1 MGGGGGSQRYVAA
14 GEREQ
19 GLEANHGCRVYN
31 FANMARLQKHHS
43 FNMITREVC
52 FTRPLAFRN
61 LEGAK
66 RQKIESALPN
76 LHVTDSDRDAH
87 EGIARV
93 RAGFTEQR
101 GDHSRANH
109 RSEVPARVWL
119 LLGGNG
125 PPMSRE
131 PRLPPLEAGEQPLWL
146 FLVLALLNI
155 VDSFNLNV
163 VWPMLPFM
171 VEGYGVA
178 KDEEDLGA
186 WVGVAGA
193 AVSIG
198 QLISAYAWG
207 ALSDV
212 IGRRPVMLVGMFTST
227 FTAIV
232 FGTSTTY
239 AQCVAGRFLSGLL
252 NGNAGVVKTYVG
264 EVTQKSQQA
273 KAFSLFALC
282 FGLASCVAPA
292 IGGFLQKPATRWPGT
307 FAGTPFE
314 TYPYLLP
321 MSCAAALTTL
331 GGVVGYLFVPET
343 ASQWRRMR
351 RRRFMSP
358 MRRVDASSSSVGY
371 EMVGTP
377 KKAGDH
383 GDRDGNG
390 DGDDEAL
397 LPVNEAELTAV
408 TVETLGDASSKTQGL
423 GTSSNDEKER
433 DDDDDAELGLL
444 SPAAASSTEDA
455 PRRARSGPDPP
466 ESPRAVNQSRVSW
479 GRAGVG
485 ENGWNRHTVTATVAY
500 AFLAAIAIGYD
511 EIFPVFAKTSRS
523 LGGLGLS
530 AQSIGGILVFGG
542 FTLVS
547 FQLLV
552 FPSLMRVF
560 GVTAGLRRGS
570 IAFAAA
576 CLIAPCA
583 SLIDDE
589 TARWAVLLA
598 SQALKI
604 TTLAMLFSCVIIA
617 VNNSCENRAK
627 ARVNGVGTSLAAFG
641 RVVSPVVHGVVFSW
655 SLRLDGWRERQF
667 VVFIFVS
674 ACSLALYALVS
685 LLPKELDAPPR
696 EVEDEVAAD
705 CG

>member
-1 MGGGGGSQRYVAA
+1 M
-14 GEREQ
+14 
-19 GLEANHGCRVYN
+19 
-31 FANMARLQKHHS
+31 
-43 FNMITREVC
+43 
-52 FTRPLAFRN
+52 
-61 LEGAK
+61 
-66 RQKIESALPN
+66 PN
-76 LHVTDSDRDAH
+76 LHVADSDRDAH
-87 EGIARV
+87 EGIARL

-131 PRLPPLEAGEQPLWL
+131 PRLPPLEPGEQPLWL

-212 IGRRPVMLVGMFTST
+212 IGRRPVMLVGMLTST

-292 IGGFLQKPATRWPGT
+292 IGGFLQKPAERWPRT

-331 GGVVGYLFVPET
+331 GYIVGYLFVPET

-358 MRRVDASSSSVGY
+358 MRSVDASVSVGY

-377 KKAGDH
+377 KKAGGH
-383 GDRDGNG
+383 GDRYDRYGDGDG

-397 LPVNEAELTAV
+397 LPVDSLTAV
-408 TVETLGDASSKTQGL
+408 TVETLGDASSKTQDV

-433 DDDDDAELGLL
+433 DDRDDAELGLL

-455 PRRARSGPDPP
+455 RPSSRNGPDPP
-466 ESPRAVNQSRVSW
+466 ESPRVSR

-485 ENGWNRHTVTATVAY
+485 EDGWNRHTVTATVAY

-552 FPSLMRVF
+552 FPALMRVF
-560 GVTAGLRRGS
+560 GVTAGLRKGS

-604 TTLAMLFSCVIIA
+604 TTLAVLFSCVIIA

-655 SLRLDGWRERQF
+655 SLRLDGWRERPF

-685 LLPKELDAPPR
+685 LLPEELDAPPR
-696 EVEDEVAAD
+696 EVEDEVAAN
-705 CG
+705 GG

>member
-1 MGGGGGSQRYVAA
+1 
-14 GEREQ
+14 
-19 GLEANHGCRVYN
+19 
-31 FANMARLQKHHS
+31 
-43 FNMITREVC
+43 
-52 FTRPLAFRN
+52 
-61 LEGAK
+61 
-66 RQKIESALPN
+66 
-76 LHVTDSDRDAH
+76 
-87 EGIARV
+87 
-93 RAGFTEQR
+93 
-101 GDHSRANH
+101 
-109 RSEVPARVWL
+109 
-119 LLGGNG
+119 
-125 PPMSRE
+125 MSRE

-227 FTAIV
+227 FTAII

-264 EVTQKSQQA
+264 EVTHKSQQA

-358 MRRVDASSSSVGY
+358 MRRVDASSSSSVGY

-423 GTSSNDEKER
+423 GTSSNDEKEHY
-433 DDDDDAELGLL
+433 DDDDAELGLL

-455 PRRARSGPDPP
+455 PRCARSGRDPP

-485 ENGWNRHTVTATVAY
+485 EDGWNRHTVTATVAY

>member
-1 MGGGGGSQRYVAA
+1 
-14 GEREQ
+14 
-19 GLEANHGCRVYN
+19 
-31 FANMARLQKHHS
+31 
-43 FNMITREVC
+43 
-52 FTRPLAFRN
+52 
-61 LEGAK
+61 
-66 RQKIESALPN
+66 
-76 LHVTDSDRDAH
+76 
-87 EGIARV
+87 
-93 RAGFTEQR
+93 
-101 GDHSRANH
+101 
-109 RSEVPARVWL
+109 
-119 LLGGNG
+119 
-125 PPMSRE
+125 MSRE

-227 FTAIV
+227 FTAII

-264 EVTQKSQQA
+264 EVTHKSQQA

-358 MRRVDASSSSVGY
+358 MRRVDASSSSSVGY

-423 GTSSNDEKER
+423 GTSSNDEKEHY
-433 DDDDDAELGLL
+433 DDDDAELGLL

-485 ENGWNRHTVTATVAY
+485 EDGWNRHTVTATVAY

>member
-1 MGGGGGSQRYVAA
+1 
-14 GEREQ
+14 
-19 GLEANHGCRVYN
+19 
-31 FANMARLQKHHS
+31 MARLQKHHS

-52 FTRPLAFRN
+52 FTRRLAFRN

-292 IGGFLQKPATRWPGT
+292 Q
-307 FAGTPFE
+307 
-314 TYPYLLP
+314 
-321 MSCAAALTTL
+321 
-331 GGVVGYLFVPET
+331 
-343 ASQWRRMR
+343 
-351 RRRFMSP
+351 
-358 MRRVDASSSSVGY
+358 
-371 EMVGTP
+371 
-377 KKAGDH
+377 
-383 GDRDGNG
+383 
-390 DGDDEAL
+390 
-397 LPVNEAELTAV
+397 
-408 TVETLGDASSKTQGL
+408 
-423 GTSSNDEKER
+423 
-433 DDDDDAELGLL
+433 
-444 SPAAASSTEDA
+444 
-455 PRRARSGPDPP
+455 
-466 ESPRAVNQSRVSW
+466 
-479 GRAGVG
+479 
-485 ENGWNRHTVTATVAY
+485 
-500 AFLAAIAIGYD
+500 
-511 EIFPVFAKTSRS
+511 
-523 LGGLGLS
+523 
-530 AQSIGGILVFGG
+530 
-542 FTLVS
+542 
-547 FQLLV
+547 
-552 FPSLMRVF
+552 
-560 GVTAGLRRGS
+560 RG
-570 IAFAAA
+570 
-576 CLIAPCA
+576 
-583 SLIDDE
+583 
-589 TARWAVLLA
+589 
-598 SQALKI
+598 
-604 TTLAMLFSCVIIA
+604 
-617 VNNSCENRAK
+617 
-627 ARVNGVGTSLAAFG
+627 
-641 RVVSPVVHGVVFSW
+641 
-655 SLRLDGWRERQF
+655 
-667 VVFIFVS
+667 
-674 ACSLALYALVS
+674 
-685 LLPKELDAPPR
+685 
-696 EVEDEVAAD
+696 
-705 CG
+705 

>member
-1 MGGGGGSQRYVAA
+1 M
-14 GEREQ
+14 
-19 GLEANHGCRVYN
+19 
-31 FANMARLQKHHS
+31 
-43 FNMITREVC
+43 
-52 FTRPLAFRN
+52 
-61 LEGAK
+61 
-66 RQKIESALPN
+66 
-76 LHVTDSDRDAH
+76 
-87 EGIARV
+87 
-93 RAGFTEQR
+93 
-101 GDHSRANH
+101 
-109 RSEVPARVWL
+109 
-119 LLGGNG
+119 
-125 PPMSRE
+125 
-131 PRLPPLEAGEQPLWL
+131 
-146 FLVLALLNI
+146 
-155 VDSFNLNV
+155 
-163 VWPMLPFM
+163 
-171 VEGYGVA
+171 
-178 KDEEDLGA
+178 
-186 WVGVAGA
+186 
-193 AVSIG
+193 
-198 QLISAYAWG
+198 
-207 ALSDV
+207 

-239 AQCVAGRFLSGLL
+239 AQCVAGRFPQRPAQRQRGRRE
-252 NGNAGVVKTYVG
+252 TYVG

-390 DGDDEAL
+390 TDDEAL

-455 PRRARSGPDPP
+455 PRRARSGRDPP
-466 ESPRAVNQSRVSW
+466 ESPRAVNQGRVSW

>member
-1 MGGGGGSQRYVAA
+1 
-14 GEREQ
+14 
-19 GLEANHGCRVYN
+19 
-31 FANMARLQKHHS
+31 MARLQKHHS

-61 LEGAK
+61 LAGAK

-109 RSEVPARVWL
+109 RSEVPARAWL

-125 PPMSRE
+125 LPMSRE

-186 WVGVAGA
+186 WVGFAGA

-292 IGGFLQKPATRWPGT
+292 VGGFLQKPATRWPGT
-307 FAGTPFE
+307 FAGTSFE

-331 GGVVGYLFVPET
+331 GGIVGHLFVPET
-343 ASQWRRMR
+343 ASQWRRMRRRRFMSPMRR

-377 KKAGDH
+377 KEAGDH

-408 TVETLGDASSKTQGL
+408 TVETLGDASSKTQDS

-466 ESPRAVNQSRVSW
+466 ESPRAVNQGGVSW

-485 ENGWNRHTVTATVAY
+485 EDGWNRHTVTATVAY

-655 SLRLDGWRERQF
+655 SLRHDGWRERQF

-696 EVEDEVAAD
+696 EVED
-705 CG
+705 

>member
-1 MGGGGGSQRYVAA
+1 
-14 GEREQ
+14 
-19 GLEANHGCRVYN
+19 
-31 FANMARLQKHHS
+31 
-43 FNMITREVC
+43 
-52 FTRPLAFRN
+52 
-61 LEGAK
+61 
-66 RQKIESALPN
+66 
-76 LHVTDSDRDAH
+76 
-87 EGIARV
+87 
-93 RAGFTEQR
+93 
-101 GDHSRANH
+101 
-109 RSEVPARVWL
+109 
-119 LLGGNG
+119 
-125 PPMSRE
+125 MSRE
-131 PRLPPLEAGEQPLWL
+131 PRLPPLEPGEQPLWL

-292 IGGFLQKPATRWPGT
+292 LGGFLQKPAERWPGT

-358 MRRVDASSSSVGY
+358 MQPSVGY

-377 KKAGDH
+377 KKAGGH
-383 GDRDGNG
+383 GDRCGDGNG
-390 DGDDEAL
+390 NGDDEAL

-408 TVETLGDASSKTQGL
+408 TVETLGDASSKTQGS

-433 DDDDDAELGLL
+433 DDGDDEELGLL

-455 PRRARSGPDPP
+455 PPSARNRPDPP
-466 ESPRAVNQSRVSW
+466 ESPRAVDGRRVSW

-485 ENGWNRHTVTATVAY
+485 EDGWNRHTVTATVAY

-552 FPSLMRVF
+552 FPALMRVF
-560 GVTAGLRRGS
+560 GVTAGLRKGS

-576 CLIAPCA
+576 CLVAPCA

-696 EVEDEVAAD
+696 EVEDEVAAN
-705 CG
+705 GG

>member
-1 MGGGGGSQRYVAA
+1 
-14 GEREQ
+14 
-19 GLEANHGCRVYN
+19 
-31 FANMARLQKHHS
+31 
-43 FNMITREVC
+43 
-52 FTRPLAFRN
+52 
-61 LEGAK
+61 
-66 RQKIESALPN
+66 LPN
-76 LHVTDSDRDAH
+76 LHVADSDRDAH
-87 EGIARV
+87 EGIARL

-131 PRLPPLEAGEQPLWL
+131 PRLPPLEPGEQPLWL

-292 IGGFLQKPATRWPGT
+292 VGGFLQKPADRWPGT

-331 GGVVGYLFVPET
+331 GFIVGYLLVPET

-358 MRRVDASSSSVGY
+358 MQPSSSVGY

-377 KKAGDH
+377 KKAAGH
-383 GDRDGNG
+383 GDRDGNGDGDG

-423 GTSSNDEKER
+423 GTSSNDDEKER
-433 DDDDDAELGLL
+433 DDGDDAELGLL
-444 SPAAASSTEDA
+444 SPAAVSSTEDA
-455 PRRARSGPDPP
+455 PPSARNGPDPP
-466 ESPRAVNQSRVSW
+466 ESPRAVDRRRVSW

-485 ENGWNRHTVTATVAY
+485 EDGWNRHTVTATVAY

-552 FPSLMRVF
+552 FPALMRVF
-560 GVTAGLRRGS
+560 GVTAGLRKGS

-696 EVEDEVAAD
+696 EVEDEVAAN
-705 CG
+705 GG